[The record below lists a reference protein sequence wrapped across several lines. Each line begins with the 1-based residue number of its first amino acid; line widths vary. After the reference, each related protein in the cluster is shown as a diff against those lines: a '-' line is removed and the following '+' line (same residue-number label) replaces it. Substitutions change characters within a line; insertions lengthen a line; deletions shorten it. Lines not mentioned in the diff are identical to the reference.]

1 MPLSPSSS
9 LTSLFLFP
17 RYVPQLS
24 QSRNREDRLQTSLKM
39 LQQHLSEERARVA
52 ELHSRLIGR
61 SIQTDDPP
69 CQHANSAAVLAA
81 AEAAKD
87 SGAAAAKAGGC
98 PFHQGAPGA
107 ATGGFIARE
116 SGTEF
121 AEFQAKFRATSE
133 TAVAELDEHITEQIQ
148 QRRNHIRRSSSQLGL
163 QTRLESF
170 KDEPPMALASLK
182 ELAMDSVQEGVT
194 IADFSLPD
202 QPLVYANHG
211 FELITGY
218 SIEETVGHN
227 CRFLQGAGTEPEKV
241 EHIRRCINAGLPCT
255 VQLKN
260 YRKNGEEFVNHL
272 SLTPIRTARGR
283 VTHYVGIQS
292 DVTELINT
300 REAELD
306 ALKKATIATAATEAK
321 SKFLAHMS
329 HEIRTP
335 LNGLIAVGQLL
346 EDTNLN
352 RVQRD
357 YVTTIRSSGET
368 LQALISDILD
378 FSRVEADKL
387 VLRHEPFHPQAV
399 IATVMEI
406 VGLHSSR
413 LKLNVGYHVDE
424 GVPNSVMG
432 DAMRVQ
438 QVLLNTL
445 NNAIKFTERGD
456 IMIRL
461 YLRRGG
467 DVEKEYQRAM
477 ETADKAIEEEK
488 SAGVDKLHQ
497 AREWREE
504 QTKRGMR
511 EQQRKLKSVDWLR
524 KCPAGDEDQ
533 RGDDNQLGDDNQ
545 PGPAPDATDGDDWV
559 LHFYVRDTGI
569 GLNSSNID
577 SIFKSFQQVDLSPT
591 RKYDGTGLG
600 LAISQ
605 RLCEAMGGRMWAES
619 PGLGMGSTFH
629 FCVKCVSLP
638 GADRPGTPALPQVP
652 GGVRANPED
661 AEREAEARRRVRAS
675 GAAKVMSLVRTP
687 SQMTFDAICQGR
699 CLRVLLYDESR
710 MVRQTLATV
719 MERWGI
725 FVHSCGSG
733 DEIVNALD
741 STPGGPGMKTFDVVV
756 AEKNSAFC
764 GAIRRWAESHGK
776 LKAGSEASGSD
787 SGKDK
792 VAPFHCPTFVL
803 MTWPNYSSSSD
814 DLNDIGSWGEIGSLE
829 HKLRRKSVNSID
841 SFHRLNSSDDGHDA
855 QESEQADEDV
865 EEFLSS
871 RNAEPLP
878 KPIQHARLQKL
889 LADIAHDIFNPGDTS
904 ARKPEAT
911 RPSASSARASVS
923 PDAKPKLPRKMRIL
937 LAEDHLINMKVA
949 CAVLAKCGH
958 KDITIAKDGV
968 EVLEKLALLP
978 SGLDSFDIVLMD
990 LHMPR
995 MGGLE
1000 CVKKLRAMYPES
1012 KVPIVAVTADAVE
1025 ESRDKCM
1032 KNGFNSWISKP
1043 FRIEQ
1048 LGGLLDEFVPGSN
1061 AGTHGRANGA

>member
-1 MPLSPSSS
+1 M
-9 LTSLFLFP
+9 
-17 RYVPQLS
+17 RK
-24 QSRNREDRLQTSLKM
+24 REDRLQMSLKM

-61 SIQTDDPP
+61 SIQTDAPP
-69 CQHANSAAVLAA
+69 CEHANSAAVLAK
-81 AEAAKD
+81 AEAAKA
-87 SGAAAAKAGGC
+87 GEAEAAKAAGC
-98 PFHQGAPGA
+98 PFHQGGA
-107 ATGGFIARE
+107 AMQTRDHK
-116 SGTEF
+116 F

-133 TAVAELDEHITEQIQ
+133 SVVAEVDEHITEQIQ
-148 QRRNHIRRSSSQLGL
+148 QRRNSIRRSSSQLSL
-163 QTRLESF
+163 QARLEGF

-227 CRFLQGAGTEPEKV
+227 CRFLQGPGTEPEKV

-260 YRKNGEEFVNHL
+260 YRKSGEEFVNYL

-424 GVPNSVMG
+424 GVPEGVMG

-445 NNAIKFTERGD
+445 NNAIKFTEKGD

-461 YLRRGG
+461 YLRKRS
-467 DVEKEYQRAM
+467 DAEAEYQRAM
-477 ETADKAIEEEK
+477 KTANNAVEEEK
-488 SAGVDKLHQ
+488 STGTEQMHQ

-504 QTKRGMR
+504 QTKRGME
-511 EQQRKLKSVDWLR
+511 EQQRRLKSVDWLQR
-524 KCPAGDEDQ
+524 SSTSPADSE
-533 RGDDNQLGDDNQ
+533 
-545 PGPAPDATDGDDWV
+545 PGPAPDASDGDDWV
-559 LHFYVRDTGI
+559 LHFYVKDTGI

-638 GADRPGTPALPQVP
+638 GPNERGGTPALPQVP
-652 GGVRANPED
+652 GGARANPED

-675 GAAKVMSLVRTP
+675 GADTAKVMSLVRTP
-687 SQMTFDAICQGR
+687 SQMTFDAICEGR
-699 CLRVLLYDESR
+699 NLRVLLYDESR
-710 MVRQTLATV
+710 MVRQTLAAA

-725 FVHSCGSG
+725 FVHSCATT
-733 DEIVNALD
+733 DEIVSALA
-741 STPGGPGMKTFDVVV
+741 GGAEVGGLGRTAGQYDIVV
-756 AEKNSAFC
+756 AEKNVAFTK
-764 GAIRRWAESHGK
+764 AIRRWAESHGK
-776 LKAGSEASGSD
+776 LKATDEVGGSKATNSD
-787 SGKDK
+787 SGG
-792 VAPFHCPTFVL
+792 ASFHCPNFLL

-829 HKLRRKSVNSID
+829 HKLRRKSINSID
-841 SFHRLNSSDDGHDA
+841 SLARRSDGSVGA
-855 QESEQADEDV
+855 QESEEADEDV

-871 RNAEPLP
+871 RNTELLP
-878 KPIQHARLQKL
+878 KPVQHARLQKL
-889 LADIAHDIFNPGDTS
+889 LANIAQDIFNPGDTS
-904 ARKPEAT
+904 ARKPGVM
-911 RPSASSARASVS
+911 RPSVSSARVS
-923 PDAKPKLPRKMRIL
+923 DSSKDPEVKPKLPKKMRIL

-968 EVLEKLALLP
+968 EVIEKLALLP

-1000 CVKKLRAMYPES
+1000 CVKQLRSLYPQS

-1025 ESRDKCM
+1025 ESRDKCL

-1048 LGGLLDEFVPGSN
+1048 LEGLLDEFVPGSN
-1061 AGTHGRANGA
+1061 VGTRGRANGA

>member
-1 MPLSPSSS
+1 M
-9 LTSLFLFP
+9 
-17 RYVPQLS
+17 RK
-24 QSRNREDRLQTSLKM
+24 REDRLQMSLKM

-61 SIQTDDPP
+61 SIQTDAPP
-69 CQHANSAAVLAA
+69 CEHANSAAVLAK
-81 AEAAKD
+81 AK
-87 SGAAAAKAGGC
+87 AAKAGEAESAKAAGC
-98 PFHQGAPGA
+98 PFHQGGA
-107 ATGGFIARE
+107 ATQTRDHK
-116 SGTEF
+116 F
-121 AEFQAKFRATSE
+121 AEFQTKFRATSE
-133 TAVAELDEHITEQIQ
+133 SVVAEVDEHITEQIQ
-148 QRRNHIRRSSSQLGL
+148 QRRNSIRRSSSQLSL
-163 QTRLESF
+163 QARLESF

-227 CRFLQGAGTEPEKV
+227 CRFLQGPGTEPEKV

-260 YRKNGEEFVNHL
+260 YRKTGEEFVNYL

-387 VLRHEPFHPQAV
+387 VLRHESFHPQAV

-424 GVPNSVMG
+424 GVPESVMG

-445 NNAIKFTERGD
+445 NNAIKFTEKGD

-461 YLRRGG
+461 YLRKRS
-467 DVEKEYQRAM
+467 DVEAEYQRAM
-477 ETADKAIEEEK
+477 ETANNAVEEK
-488 SAGVDKLHQ
+488 ESAGTEQMHQ

-504 QTKRGMR
+504 QTKRGMQ
-511 EQQRKLKSVDWLR
+511 EQQRRLKSVDWL
-524 KCPAGDEDQ
+524 Q
-533 RGDDNQLGDDNQ
+533 RSSTSSADGE
-545 PGPAPDATDGDDWV
+545 PGPAPDPSDSDDWV
-559 LHFYVRDTGI
+559 LHFYVKDTGI
-569 GLNSSNID
+569 GLSSSSID

-629 FCVKCVSLP
+629 FCVKCVSIP
-638 GADRPGTPALPQVP
+638 GANERGGTPALPQVP
-652 GGVRANPED
+652 GGARANPED

-675 GAAKVMSLVRTP
+675 GADTAKVMSLVRTP
-687 SQMTFDAICQGR
+687 SQMTFDAICEGR
-699 CLRVLLYDESR
+699 NLRVLLYDESR
-710 MVRQTLATV
+710 MVRQTLAAA

-725 FVHSCGSG
+725 FVHSCATA
-733 DEIVNALD
+733 DDIVSALD
-741 STPGGPGMKTFDVVV
+741 GGAEVGGLGRTAGQYDIVV
-756 AEKNSAFC
+756 AEKNVAFTK
-764 GAIRRWAESHGK
+764 AIRRWAESHGK
-776 LKAGSEASGSD
+776 LKATDEVGGSKATNSD
-787 SGKDK
+787 SGG
-792 VAPFHCPTFVL
+792 AGFHCPNFVL
-803 MTWPNYSSSSD
+803 MTWPNYGSSSD

-829 HKLRRKSVNSID
+829 HKLRRKSLNSID
-841 SFHRLNSSDDGHDA
+841 SAARRSDGSVGA
-855 QESEQADEDV
+855 QESEVADEDV

-871 RNAEPLP
+871 RNTELLP
-878 KPIQHARLQKL
+878 KPVQHARLQKL
-889 LADIAHDIFNPGDTS
+889 LANIAHDIFNPGDTS
-904 ARKPEAT
+904 ARKSDVN
-911 RPSASSARASVS
+911 RPSASSARVADSSKDPEV
-923 PDAKPKLPRKMRIL
+923 KPKLPKKMRIL

-958 KDITIAKDGV
+958 KDVTIAKDGV
-968 EVLEKLALLP
+968 EVIEKLALLP

-1000 CVKKLRAMYPES
+1000 CVKQLRSLYPQS

-1048 LGGLLDEFVPGSN
+1048 LEGLLDEFVPGSN
-1061 AGTHGRANGA
+1061 VGTRGRANGA

>member
-1 MPLSPSSS
+1 M
-9 LTSLFLFP
+9 
-17 RYVPQLS
+17 RK
-24 QSRNREDRLQTSLKM
+24 REDRLQMSLKM

-61 SIQTDDPP
+61 SIQTDAPP
-69 CQHANSAAVLAA
+69 CEHANSAAVLAK
-81 AEAAKD
+81 AEAAKA
-87 SGAAAAKAGGC
+87 GEAEAAKAAGC
-98 PFHQGAPGA
+98 PFHQGGA
-107 ATGGFIARE
+107 AMQTRDYK
-116 SGTEF
+116 F
-121 AEFQAKFRATSE
+121 AEFQAKFQATSE
-133 TAVAELDEHITEQIQ
+133 SVVAEVDEHITEQIQ
-148 QRRNHIRRSSSQLGL
+148 QRRNSIRRSSSQLSL
-163 QTRLESF
+163 QARLESF

-227 CRFLQGAGTEPEKV
+227 CRFLQGPGTEPEKV

-260 YRKNGEEFVNHL
+260 YRKSGEEFVNYL

-424 GVPNSVMG
+424 GVPESVMG

-445 NNAIKFTERGD
+445 NNAIKFTEKGD

-461 YLRRGG
+461 YLRKRS
-467 DVEKEYQRAM
+467 DAEAEYQRAM
-477 ETADKAIEEEK
+477 KTANNAVEEEK
-488 SAGVDKLHQ
+488 STGTEQMHQ

-504 QTKRGMR
+504 QTKRGMQ
-511 EQQRKLKSVDWLR
+511 EQQRRLKSVDWLR
-524 KCPAGDEDQ
+524 RSSTSPADDDE
-533 RGDDNQLGDDNQ
+533 
-545 PGPAPDATDGDDWV
+545 PGPASDASDGDDWV
-559 LHFYVRDTGI
+559 LHFYVKDTGI

-638 GADRPGTPALPQVP
+638 GPNERGGTPALPQVP
-652 GGVRANPED
+652 GGARANPED

-675 GAAKVMSLVRTP
+675 GADTAKVMSLVRTP
-687 SQMTFDAICQGR
+687 SQMTFDAICEGR
-699 CLRVLLYDESR
+699 NLRVLLYDESR
-710 MVRQTLATV
+710 MVRQTLAAA

-725 FVHSCGSG
+725 FVHSCATA
-733 DEIVNALD
+733 DDIVSALA
-741 STPGGPGMKTFDVVV
+741 GGAEVGGLGRTAGQYDIVV
-756 AEKNSAFC
+756 AEKNVAFTK
-764 GAIRRWAESHGK
+764 AIRRWAESHGK
-776 LKAGSEASGSD
+776 LKATDEVGGSKATNSD
-787 SGKDK
+787 SGG
-792 VAPFHCPTFVL
+792 ASFHCPNFLL

-829 HKLRRKSVNSID
+829 HKLRRKSINSID
-841 SFHRLNSSDDGHDA
+841 SLARRSDGSVGA
-855 QESEQADEDV
+855 QESEEADEDV

-871 RNAEPLP
+871 RNAELLP
-878 KPIQHARLQKL
+878 KPVQHARLQKL
-889 LADIAHDIFNPGDTS
+889 LANIAHDIFNPGDTS
-904 ARKPEAT
+904 ARKSDVM
-911 RPSASSARASVS
+911 RPSASSARVS
-923 PDAKPKLPRKMRIL
+923 DSSKDPEVKPKLPKKMRIL

-968 EVLEKLALLP
+968 EVIEKLALLP

-1000 CVKKLRAMYPES
+1000 CVKQLRSLYPQS

-1025 ESRDKCM
+1025 ESRDKCL

-1048 LGGLLDEFVPGSN
+1048 LEGLLDEFVPGSN
-1061 AGTHGRANGA
+1061 VGTRGRANGA

>member
-98 PFHQGAPGA
+98 PFHQGAAGA

-524 KCPAGDEDQ
+524 KCPAGDED
-533 RGDDNQLGDDNQ
+533 RRVVTISWVTTTSRV
-545 PGPAPDATDGDDWV
+545 PPPTPPTAT
-559 LHFYVRDTGI
+559 I
-569 GLNSSNID
+569 GSS
-577 SIFKSFQQVDLSPT
+577 T
-591 RKYDGTGLG
+591 
-600 LAISQ
+600 
-605 RLCEAMGGRMWAES
+605 
-619 PGLGMGSTFH
+619 ST
-629 FCVKCVSLP
+629 S
-638 GADRPGTPALPQVP
+638 GTPASASTRPTSTP
-652 GGVRANPED
+652 SSSPSSRWTCHRRASTTAPDSDSPSRSACAKPWAAGCGPNPLD
-661 AEREAEARRRVRAS
+661 SAWAAHSIFASSACRYQARTARAPPRCRRCPAAFGPTRRMPSARRRL
-675 GAAKVMSLVRTP
+675 GAGFA
-687 SQMTFDAICQGR
+687 
-699 CLRVLLYDESR
+699 
-710 MVRQTLATV
+710 
-719 MERWGI
+719 
-725 FVHSCGSG
+725 
-733 DEIVNALD
+733 
-741 STPGGPGMKTFDVVV
+741 
-756 AEKNSAFC
+756 
-764 GAIRRWAESHGK
+764 RREPPR
-776 LKAGSEASGSD
+776 L
-787 SGKDK
+787 
-792 VAPFHCPTFVL
+792 CP
-803 MTWPNYSSSSD
+803 W
-814 DLNDIGSWGEIGSLE
+814 
-829 HKLRRKSVNSID
+829 SV
-841 SFHRLNSSDDGHDA
+841 
-855 QESEQADEDV
+855 
-865 EEFLSS
+865 
-871 RNAEPLP
+871 PLP
-878 KPIQHARLQKL
+878 R
-889 LADIAHDIFNPGDTS
+889 
-904 ARKPEAT
+904 
-911 RPSASSARASVS
+911 
-923 PDAKPKLPRKMRIL
+923 
-937 LAEDHLINMKVA
+937 
-949 CAVLAKCGH
+949 
-958 KDITIAKDGV
+958 
-968 EVLEKLALLP
+968 
-978 SGLDSFDIVLMD
+978 
-990 LHMPR
+990 
-995 MGGLE
+995 
-1000 CVKKLRAMYPES
+1000 
-1012 KVPIVAVTADAVE
+1012 
-1025 ESRDKCM
+1025 
-1032 KNGFNSWISKP
+1032 
-1043 FRIEQ
+1043 
-1048 LGGLLDEFVPGSN
+1048 
-1061 AGTHGRANGA
+1061 